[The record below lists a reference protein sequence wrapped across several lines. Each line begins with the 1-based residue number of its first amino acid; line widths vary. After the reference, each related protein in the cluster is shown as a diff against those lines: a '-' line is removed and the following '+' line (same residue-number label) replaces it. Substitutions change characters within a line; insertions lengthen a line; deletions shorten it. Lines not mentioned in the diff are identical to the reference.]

1 MQPAVTS
8 SDVPAEVFRETL
20 SRFPSGL
27 TVVTALSAET
37 GRAHGS
43 TVSAFSSLS
52 LDPPLIL
59 VALSRSSDLLPLLEE
74 CGRFGVSV
82 LAAGQEN
89 VGFACG
95 RKGPDKLAGIAW
107 SEDDGLP
114 RLDGAAAWV
123 ACDVHDVVPGGDH
136 VIVIGR
142 VSGCDAEELEPLVYH
157 RRGFHRLVDASASSW

>member
-1 MQPAVTS
+1 MQPAVAS
-8 SDVPAEVFRETL
+8 SEVPAEAFREAL

-82 LAAGQEN
+82 LATGQEK

-95 RKGPDKLAGIAW
+95 RKGPDKLADVAW
-107 SEDDGLP
+107 SEHDGLP
-114 RLDGAAAWV
+114 RIDGAAAWV
-123 ACDVHDVVPGGDH
+123 ACDVHDILPGGDH
-136 VIVIGR
+136 VIVIGL
-142 VSGCDAEELEPLVYH
+142 VNGCDTEEVEPLVYH
-157 RRGFHRLVDASASSW
+157 RRGIHRLVDASASSW